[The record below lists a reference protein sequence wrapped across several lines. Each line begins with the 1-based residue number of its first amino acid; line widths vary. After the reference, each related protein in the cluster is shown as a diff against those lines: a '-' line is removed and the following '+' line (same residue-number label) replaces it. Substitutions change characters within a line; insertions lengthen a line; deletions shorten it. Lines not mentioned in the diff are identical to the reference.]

1 MTPAIHA
8 AQALRGAEMMAVAL
22 CALLAVFLF
31 PEKTKRTIRIVA
43 EPVADFVTG
52 LLYVVAS
59 VVAAV
64 LTIPIYGFLL
74 FFGLTLVIAA
84 YKLVGVVLHFT
95 WG

>member
-74 FFGLTLVIAA
+74 FCGLTLVIAA